1 MVDATG
7 TFKLSNLM
15 STCFPESVTD
25 TEVLRSLLNISF
37 RSDGQSRI
45 TMTPKDGDITIWV
58 HSARGSRSSGSAGG
72 ASSAGGIGILPWRES
87 RPWQSSFTERRSDDC
102 MGEAQGS
109 DELEQE
115 QSATQDVA
123 PDQQLVG
130 ACVEVVEQEQSAT
143 QDVAPDQQPVGAC
156 VEVVGISD
164 EDEEPSAGSHVEP
177 PGRFWTVYEHE
188 GTYWWTPND
197 MSREE

>member
-25 TEVLRSLLNISF
+25 TEVLHALLKSAF

-45 TMTPKDGDITIWV
+45 TTTPEDGDITIWV
-58 HSARGSRSSGSAGG
+58 HSARGSRSSSSAGG
-72 ASSAGGIGILPWRES
+72 ASSAGGIGILPWRS
-87 RPWQSSFTERRSDDC
+87 ARPWQSSYTEKSSD
-102 MGEAQGS
+102 GISEAQRS
-109 DELEQE
+109 DEL
-115 QSATQDVA
+115 
-123 PDQQLVG
+123 
-130 ACVEVVEQEQSAT
+130 EQEQSAT

-156 VEVVGISD
+156 VDVLEISD

-188 GTYWWTPND
+188 GTYWC
-197 MSREE
+197 